1 MLLLAAR
8 SASALVRAGGRRT
21 LSTLRAVPTTFP
33 LSSRERLD
41 VTYGGSASDFSGD
54 MLVLPFWQ
62 ADTVD
67 IAAATSAGAWD
78 ASLDGALTELV
89 ADQKFKGKAG
99 ESCVLTVPQ
108 FAGVK
113 KVALVG
119 LGKRDDDAAAAAYR
133 ALGKSA
139 AALALSEKSKVVGVA
154 APSRSRDAWRISEY
168 VEALALAAC
177 EGSYVDNRFRTGDN
191 VKDPS
196 PLAEVTLVDEP
207 PAVDVDSPDDAYAPS
222 LEDETAADV
231 VAGALGRA
239 RAYAAGAA
247 LARDLVNAPA
257 NVLTPRTMAIAAVE
271 LARGRGARARPGE
284 RAGERA
290 HAADDAIAAVEL
302 AKQHATLTAKVMGP
316 VECAAQNM
324 GAYLGV
330 AQGASPENEAQF
342 VHLTYTQGV
351 PKTRVCIVGKGLT
364 YDSGGYNLKPSAGGM
379 IELMKFDMGG
389 AAATLGCAAAVA
401 QLGVPDCEVHFI
413 VAACENMISGDA
425 VRPGD
430 VLTASNGK
438 TIEVANTDAEG
449 RLTLADAL
457 VYAEKLAPDAIVDL
471 ATLTG
476 ACIVA
481 LGDDVAGLFSADDAL
496 VAELEGASRARGE
509 QLWRMPM
516 PPAYEEDIKSKIAD
530 LKNVGS
536 RAGGAITAALF
547 LGHFVEDV
555 PHAHIDLAGPV
566 WDGKE
571 AGATGFGAKTM
582 AQWVEAR
589 AAAA

>member
-1 MLLLAAR
+1 MRLIMLLLAAR

-257 NVLTPRTMAIAAVE
+257 NVLTPRTM
-271 LARGRGARARPGE
+271 
-284 RAGERA
+284 
-290 HAADDAIAAVEL
+290 AIAAVEL

-589 AAAA
+589 AAAAEFADGPAL